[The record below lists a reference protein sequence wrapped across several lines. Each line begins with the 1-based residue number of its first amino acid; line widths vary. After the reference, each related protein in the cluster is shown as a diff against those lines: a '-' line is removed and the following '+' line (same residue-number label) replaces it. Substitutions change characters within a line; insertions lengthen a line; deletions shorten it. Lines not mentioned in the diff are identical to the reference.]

1 MIDITIANHAHFQYS
16 LDMADL
22 SRPAVLEGLGQIAS
36 LQEGFFSAA
45 QAQQAGI
52 PSKRLA
58 RLVASGILDR
68 DERGIYRF
76 ASYPDTENAELWRA
90 VLWPSVDRSSKM
102 SPLGKGVLSYG
113 TALDLW
119 NVSTINPATIDITL
133 PKSYRLRRVIPS
145 IYRVHRADLA
155 ENEVTFIRALPVT
168 TLYRTLLD
176 LILAGRD
183 QQFVDEALQ
192 NTSMLS
198 ESDRTQLKALRIINP
213 SILKETGAAIPSRP
227 S

>member
-1 MIDITIANHAHFQYS
+1 
-16 LDMADL
+16 
-22 SRPAVLEGLGQIAS
+22 
-36 LQEGFFSAA
+36 
-45 QAQQAGI
+45 
-52 PSKRLA
+52 
-58 RLVASGILDR
+58 
-68 DERGIYRF
+68 
-76 ASYPDTENAELWRA
+76 
-90 VLWPSVDRSSKM
+90 M